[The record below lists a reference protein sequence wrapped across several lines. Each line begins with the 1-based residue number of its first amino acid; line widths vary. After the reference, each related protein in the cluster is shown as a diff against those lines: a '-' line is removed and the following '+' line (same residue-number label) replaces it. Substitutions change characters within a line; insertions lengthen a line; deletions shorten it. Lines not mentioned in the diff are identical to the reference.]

1 MSSRPT
7 GVSIMRSLIR
17 RGLCVAAAASAA
29 LTTIG
34 FGGAGA
40 AAAATAVPPA
50 PGSAIYNQNWSGYS
64 ATGRWFRFISTT
76 LTVPARTLPAGNS
89 GDAVIQ
95 LIRDA
100 GAIPPVA
107 TIAIRPGG
115 GAGSVTIGT
124 GDGRSQALR
133 LSPGVG
139 DRLAVSIYY
148 DQKGHVSFT
157 AADYSQGITRTV
169 RKTVGRVIYDR
180 AWLAGTVVETV
191 NPPQADTR
199 LWQFT
204 NSHLTTY
211 RGDRGTLTGPW
222 TTRKYIAS
230 TGSSSRTTVVAS
242 PSGLWN
248 GRASFGI
255 WLRALPRVYTQG
267 LAGYE
272 NSNGPFRFVSATLTV
287 PAAQAPAANGGSAL
301 ITLGHNGG
309 PTPRPHAGITVTAG
323 GGPGSVRYATSAT
336 SGAFAVSPQPGDRL
350 TLSIYYDKQGHY
362 FLTVVDQARGD
373 THTVR
378 VNAPYAAQMPLNTA
392 EVLGSV
398 DSAAVTPPT
407 ADIRLWQFTATRVTT
422 YSGGRGSIIGPW
434 ATRQF
439 LHTVDGTVS
448 GIPVMSASLLGRGG
462 QNFDIWLH
470 HR

>member
-1 MSSRPT
+1 
-7 GVSIMRSLIR
+7 MRSFIR
-17 RGLCVAAAASAA
+17 RGLRAAAAASAA
-29 LTTIG
+29 LTAIG
-34 FGGAGA
+34 IGGAGTAGAVA
-40 AAAATAVPPA
+40 AAPPA
-50 PGSAIYNQNWSGYS
+50 TGAAIYNLNWSGYS

-76 LTVPARTLPAGNS
+76 LTVPARTLPAANS

-95 LIRDA
+95 LIREA
-100 GAIPPVA
+100 GGIPPAA
-107 TIAIRPGG
+107 TVIVKPGG
-115 GAGSVTIGT
+115 GAGSVTVSTSSG
-124 GDGRSQALR
+124 GSQTLR

-157 AADYSQGITRTV
+157 AADYTQGITRTV
-169 RKTVGRVIYDR
+169 RRTVGRVVYDR
-180 AWLAGTVVETV
+180 ALLAGTVVETV

-230 TGSSSRTTVVAS
+230 TGSSSRATVVAS

-248 GRASFGI
+248 GRANFGI

-272 NSNGPFRFVSATLTV
+272 NSSGPFRFVSATLTV
-287 PAAQAPAANGGSAL
+287 PAAQTPAANGGSAM

-309 PTPRPHAGITVTAG
+309 PTPRPYASITVTAG
-323 GGPGSVRYATSAT
+323 GGAGSVRYAASAS
-336 SGAFAVSPQPGDRL
+336 SGAFAVSPKPGDRL
-350 TLSIYYDKQGHY
+350 TVSIYYDKRGHY
-362 FLTVVDQARGD
+362 FLTVVDRAQGN

-378 VNAPYAAQMPLNTA
+378 VNALYAAQMPLNTA

-398 DSAAVTPPT
+398 DNAAVVPPA
-407 ADIRLWQFTATRVTT
+407 ADTRLWQFTATQVTT
-422 YSGGRGSIIGPW
+422 YSGGRGSVIGPW

-439 LHTVDGTVS
+439 FHTADGTAA
-448 GIPVMSASLLGRGG
+448 GIPVMSASLLSVSG
-462 QNFDIWLH
+462 QNFGIWLH

>member
-1 MSSRPT
+1 
-7 GVSIMRSLIR
+7 MRSFIR
-17 RGLCVAAAASAA
+17 RGLCAAAAASAA

-34 FGGAGA
+34 FGGAGTAGAVTA
-40 AAAATAVPPA
+40 APRAA
-50 PGSAIYNQNWSGYS
+50 GSAIYTLNYSGYS
-64 ATGRWFRFISTT
+64 ASGRWFRFVSTT

-89 GDAVIQ
+89 GEAMIQ
-95 LIRDA
+95 LIRDGA
-100 GAIPPVA
+100 AIPPAA
-107 TIAIRPGG
+107 TITVRPGG
-115 GAGSVTIGT
+115 GAGSVTIAT
-124 GDGRSQALR
+124 RDGHSQALR

-139 DRLAVSIYY
+139 DRLAISIYH
-148 DQKGHVSFT
+148 DQKGHDYFT
-157 AADYSQGITRTV
+157 AADYTQGITRTV
-169 RKTVGRVIYDR
+169 RLTVGRVIYDR

-204 NSHLTTY
+204 RSRLTTY
-211 RGDRGTLTGPW
+211 RGDRGTVTGPW

-230 TGSSSRTTVVAS
+230 TGSSSRATVVAS

-248 GRASFGI
+248 GRANFGI

-272 NSNGPFRFVSATLTV
+272 NSNGPFRFVSATLAV

-301 ITLGHNGG
+301 ITLLHNGG
-309 PTPRPHAGITVTAG
+309 PTQRPYASITVIAG

-336 SGAFAVSPQPGDRL
+336 SGTFAVSPAPGDRL
-350 TLSIYYDKQGHY
+350 TVSIYYDKHGHY
-362 FLTVVDQARGD
+362 FLTVVDRARGD

-378 VNAPYAAQMPLNTA
+378 LNAPYAVRYQLNTA

-398 DSAAVTPPT
+398 DNAAVVPPAT
-407 ADIRLWQFTATRVTT
+407 DLRLWQFTATQVTT
-422 YSGGRGSIIGPW
+422 YSGGRGSVIGPW

-439 LHTVDGTVS
+439 FHTAVGTAAGV
-448 GIPVMSASLLGRGG
+448 PVMSASLLSGSG

>member
-1 MSSRPT
+1 
-7 GVSIMRSLIR
+7 MRSLIR
-17 RGLCVAAAASAA
+17 RGLIAAAAASAA

-34 FGGAGA
+34 FGGAGTA
-40 AAAATAVPPA
+40 TAVTAVPPA
-50 PGSAIYNQNWSGYS
+50 PGSAIYNLNWSGYS
-64 ATGRWFRFISTT
+64 ATGRWFRFVSTT
-76 LTVPARTLPAGNS
+76 LTVPARTLPARNN

-95 LIRDA
+95 LTRDA
-100 GAIPPVA
+100 GAIPPTA
-107 TIAIRPGG
+107 TIMVRAGG
-115 GAGSVTIGT
+115 GAGSVTIAT
-124 GDGRSQALR
+124 WDGHSQVLR

-139 DRLAVSIYY
+139 DRLAISIYHNKKGY
-148 DQKGHVSFT
+148 DYFT
-157 AADYSQGITRTV
+157 ASDYTQGISRTV
-169 RKTVGRVIYDR
+169 RLTVGRVIYDR

-199 LWQFT
+199 MWQFT

-248 GRASFGI
+248 GRANFSI

-272 NSNGPFRFVSATLTV
+272 NSTGPFRFVSATLTV
-287 PAAQAPAANGGSAL
+287 PAAQTPAANGGSAL

-309 PTPRPHAGITVTAG
+309 PTPRPHADITVTAG

-336 SGAFAVSPQPGDRL
+336 SGAFAVSPRPGDRL
-350 TLSIYYDKQGHY
+350 RLSIYYDKHGHY

-378 VNAPYAAQMPLNTA
+378 VNAPYVAQMPLNTA

-407 ADIRLWQFTATRVTT
+407 ADTRLWRFTATRVTT
-422 YSGGRGSIIGPW
+422 YSGDRGSVIGPW
-434 ATRQF
+434 ATRLF
-439 LHTVDGTVS
+439 FHTVDGTAA
-448 GIPVMSASLLGRGG
+448 GIPVMSASLLGQAG
-462 QNFDIWLH
+462 QNFDVWLH
-470 HR
+470 RR

>member
-1 MSSRPT
+1 
-7 GVSIMRSLIR
+7 MRSLIR
-17 RGLCVAAAASAA
+17 RGLCAAAAASAA

-34 FGGAGA
+34 IGGAVTAG
-40 AAAATAVPPA
+40 AATAVPPA
-50 PGSAIYNQNWSGYS
+50 PGPAVYDLSSSGYS

-76 LTVPARTLPAGNS
+76 LTVPARTLPSRNS

-100 GAIPPVA
+100 GAIPPAA
-107 TIAIRPGG
+107 TVTVRPGG

-124 GDGRSQALR
+124 GDGHSQALR

-157 AADYSQGITRTV
+157 AADYTQGITRTV

-204 NSHLTTY
+204 RSRLTTY
-211 RGDRGTLTGPW
+211 RGDHGTLTGPW
-222 TTRKYIAS
+222 TTRKYVAS
-230 TGSSSRTTVVAS
+230 TGFSSKMTVVAS

-248 GRASFGI
+248 GRANFGV

-287 PAAQAPAANGGSAL
+287 PAAQSPAANGGSAL

-309 PTPRPHAGITVTAG
+309 PTPRPHADITVTAG
-323 GGPGSVRYATSAT
+323 GGPGRVRDATRAT
-336 SGAFAVSPQPGDRL
+336 SGAVAVSPPPGDRL
-350 TLSIYYDKQGHY
+350 PLSISDDKQGHY

-378 VNAPYAAQMPLNTA
+378 VNAPYAAQLPLNLA

-398 DSAAVTPPT
+398 DSSAVTPPT
-407 ADIRLWQFTATRVTT
+407 ADIRLWQFTAARVTT
-422 YSGGRGSIIGPW
+422 YSGGRGSVIGPW

-439 LHTVDGTVS
+439 FHTVDGTAA
-448 GIPVMSASLLGRGG
+448 GIPVMSASLLGQGG
-462 QNFDIWLH
+462 QNFDVWLH
-470 HR
+470 RR